1 MIREGVGLFRR
12 RRISF
17 TPFVVSDLFAH
28 AINEC
33 FDGILRSGAN
43 GREGM
48 EGVCFVGHEDFAF
61 DSTPGTVG
69 VHAILDRHVV
79 GAGWIVPRG
88 GTFLRFSSFSNLDSL
103 P

>member
-1 MIREGVGLFRR
+1 MITEGVGLFRR

-28 AINEC
+28 AINER

-48 EGVCFVGHEDFAF
+48 GGVCFVGHEDFAF
-61 DSTPGTVG
+61 DYTPGTVG
-69 VHAILDRHVV
+69 VHAILNRHVV
-79 GAGWIVPRG
+79 GAGWITRSGATFPRI
-88 GTFLRFSSFSNLDSL
+88 
-103 P
+103 